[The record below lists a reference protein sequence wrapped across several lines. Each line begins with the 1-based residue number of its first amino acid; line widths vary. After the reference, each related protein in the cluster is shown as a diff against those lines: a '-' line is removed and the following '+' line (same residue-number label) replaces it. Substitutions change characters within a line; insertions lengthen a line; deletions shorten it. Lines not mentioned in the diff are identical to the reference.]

1 MIKQIVLGRSVRA
14 EYGQF
19 GQKRLEVKHMPLQEK
34 IKSGNFVV
42 LGEFE
47 PPKGVDFTPF
57 LKNANQVK
65 GRVDALIVP
74 EMGNAVLKASSL
86 GGCAMLQEAGVET
99 LFQVCCRDRN
109 RLALQADLLAASA
122 LGIKNVVVTAG
133 EDISFGDHP
142 QARAVNDLDVNDLLD
157 ALQKLQ
163 GGKDLAGIELRG
175 APTYF
180 VGSTIETGT
189 PGGLLEIELE
199 NLKKKIDLGVEYII
213 TDPVFDTRRF
223 QQFVKR
229 VDTTQVAIIP
239 TVLLL
244 KSAGMARYI
253 DRNIKGTSI
262 PSEIISS
269 IQKAPDKVQEC
280 ITIAARI
287 TADLKEMGMAGVLIS
302 TVGWEDKLPQ
312 ILDEASL

>member
-1 MIKQIVLGRSVRA
+1 
-14 EYGQF
+14 
-19 GQKRLEVKHMPLQEK
+19 MPLMEK
-34 IKSGNFVV
+34 IKSGSFVV

-47 PPKGVDFTPF
+47 PPKGVDFTH
-57 LKNANQVK
+57 LLMNANQVK
-65 GRVDALIVP
+65 GRVDALVIP

-99 LFQVCCRDRN
+99 VFQVCCRDRN

-122 LGIKNVVVTAG
+122 LGVRNIVVTAG

-142 QARAVNDLDVNDLLD
+142 QARTVNDLDVMGLLETI
-157 ALQKLQ
+157 QKLQ
-163 GGKDLAGIELRG
+163 GGKDLAGIELKG
-175 APTYF
+175 SPTYF
-180 VGSTIETGT
+180 VGSTMDTGT
-189 PGGLLEIELE
+189 PGGLLEIELD
-199 NLKKKIDLGVEYII
+199 NLEKKIDLGAEYII
-213 TDPVFDTRRF
+213 TDPVFDIHRF

-229 VDTTQVAIIP
+229 VDTTRVAIIP

-262 PSEIISS
+262 PSEIITS

-280 ITIAARI
+280 IAIAARI
-287 TADLKEMGMAGVLIS
+287 TVQLKEMGMAGVLIS
-302 TVGWEDKLPQ
+302 TVGWEDRLPQ
-312 ILDEASL
+312 ILDEANL